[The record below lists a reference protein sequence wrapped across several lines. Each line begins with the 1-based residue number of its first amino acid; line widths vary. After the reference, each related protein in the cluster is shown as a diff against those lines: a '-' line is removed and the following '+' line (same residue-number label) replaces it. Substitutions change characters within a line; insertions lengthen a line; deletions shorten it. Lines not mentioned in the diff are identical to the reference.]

1 MGTEI
6 KCSEVMAEFGT
17 TCSTCTP
24 SLWESGKTPKY
35 IFIVFAGLK
44 PCPGAITPPNGVRFR
59 LTQDPVFPQRWFVDT
74 QEWDGYEW
82 FATWGVGGE
91 HVYLRQDS
99 HAGPLHFYDWNP
111 ACEITGPN
119 STNCTH
125 NESTNGQYCVFWEQ
139 DDIPRTINCDFKLNP
154 ISGTAFHRGVVDAT
168 HEVIRL
174 NNRNGYTKCRVK
186 VDTTEF

>member
-35 IFIVFAGLK
+35 IFIVFAGVEA
-44 PCPGAITPPNGVRFR
+44 CSGAPEPPNGYRFR
-59 LTQDPVFPQRWFVDT
+59 LNQLPGTPCKWSSGWVTIEDRNWL
-74 QEWDGYEW
+74 
-82 FATWGVGGE
+82 AAWGVGGND
-91 HVYLRQDS
+91 VFLQPQ
-99 HAGPLHFYDWNP
+99 GLGLVFTFYDFN
-111 ACEITGPN
+111 AGCDRTGE
-119 STNCTH
+119 
-125 NESTNGQYCVFWEQ
+125 NESTCPGGFGENGHYSVFWEQ
-139 DDIPRTINCDFKLNP
+139 DDIPRTINCDFELNP
-154 ISGTAFHRGVVDAT
+154 ISGTAFHRGHVDAT

-186 VDTTEF
+186 VVTTEF